1 MHVRRFYVA
10 LAALIISNPSLGAV
24 GIGSVFGLTRVVIR
38 VENLYGGGLN
48 LSGNGD
54 QVGPTNRAR
63 VVRGQPGVDA
73 LGVENVAAFGEQ
85 TQRFVVFELVQA
97 HGALE
102 RVLADLEPLDGGVHE
117 GWEVPDCGR
126 VEATRHA
133 GASVASAG
141 ADGEVEAAADLP
153 VGAGPH
159 VHREDADDEEGA
171 DEDDHDDGHTSVER
185 AEAG

>member
-1 MHVRRFYVA
+1 
-10 LAALIISNPSLGAV
+10 
-24 GIGSVFGLTRVVIR
+24 VFGLTRVVIR

-48 LSGNGD
+48 LSGNGY

-73 LGVENVAAFGEQ
+73 LGVENVAALGEQ

-102 RVLADLEPLDGGVHE
+102 RAHADLEPLDGGVHE
-117 GWEVPDCGR
+117 GWEGLHGGS

-133 GASVASAG
+133 GASVASADG
-141 ADGEVEAAADLP
+141 DGEVEAAADLP

-159 VHREDADDEEGA
+159 VHREDSDDKEDA
-171 DEDDHDDGHTSVER
+171 DEDDHDDGHTFVDI
-185 AEAG
+185 AGAGELVC